1 MSKKLTTQIILL
13 LTIISLILLF
23 IFFYFPENK
32 NINLVDKKQ
41 EELIEKNESN
51 QNIIKEIRY
60 TSKDDLGN
68 SYVIFSDYG
77 KINLDNPDLILM
89 TNVVAII
96 NLKDSNEIQINSNYA
111 NFNNK
116 SYETEFFDK
125 VVITRANEKI
135 TSEKL
140 DFSLEK
146 NLVLLSNDVILYKP
160 GFNLKADKVEIDLI
174 TKNSKILMNNK
185 DKKVIVIGDNK

>member
-1 MSKKLTTQIILL
+1 MSKKLTTQIILV

-23 IFFYFPENK
+23 FFFYFPENK
-32 NINLVDKKQ
+32 NIDLVDGKP
-41 EELIEKNESN
+41 EELIDKNESN

-77 KINLDNPDLILM
+77 KINLDNPDLIFM

-96 NLKDSNEIQINSNYA
+96 NLKDSDEIQINSNYA

-125 VVITRANEKI
+125 VVITRAHEKI
-135 TSEKL
+135 TAEKL

-146 NLVLLSNDVILYKP
+146 NLVLLSNDVIFYKP
-160 GFNLKADKVEIDLI
+160 GYNLKADKVEIDLI

-185 DKKVIVIGDNK
+185 NKKVIIIGDNK